1 MAFVLFAIILTLT
14 FVNNKIQGSR
24 VFYG

>member
-1 MAFVLFAIILTLT
+1 MAFVLFAIILALT
-14 FVNNKIQGSR
+14 FVNNKVQGTR